1 MPSSS
6 RILRGLAIKGWRTYY
21 PRQEENEILAQEK
34 EESSSPDELPEPE
47 PPLPTREEIE
57 EERKAIL
64 QQARREGEE
73 QRRRILSEAQEEA
86 VKLAEQA
93 RQEGYAKGYREGKT
107 AAEKIKAEA
116 DELLEQAHQQRE
128 KILADAEP
136 QILQIA
142 VSLAEKLLNYE
153 LEVNENLIIGIVSRC
168 LEALPGGREVIVRV
182 NPRDEIVCRENADM
196 LRRLLKKGAV
206 LEIRGDAE
214 VQPGCCKVD
223 SEESEIT
230 FDLARELQIL
240 TGKLLELAESSGEA
254 YVKDSPVAVQI

>member
-6 RILRGLAIKGWRTYY
+6 RILRGLDIKGWRTYY
-21 PRQEENEILAQEK
+21 PRQEENEILA
-34 EESSSPDELPEPE
+34 EETEEPSSPDGLSEPE

-64 QQARREGEE
+64 EQARREGEE
-73 QRRRILSEAQEEA
+73 HRRHILAKAQEEA
-86 VKLAEQA
+86 AKLEEKA
-93 RQEGYAKGYREGKT
+93 RQEGHSKGYLEGRM
-107 AAEKIKAEA
+107 AAEKIKTEA
-116 DELLEQAHQQRE
+116 KELLKQAHQQRE

-142 VSLAEKLLNYE
+142 VNLAEKLINYQ

-182 NPRDEIVCRENADM
+182 NPRDEIVCREKSDM
-196 LRRLLKKGAV
+196 LRRILKKGAV

-214 VQPGCCKVD
+214 VQRGCCRVD
-223 SEESEIT
+223 TEESEIT
-230 FDLARELQIL
+230 FVLARELKIL
-240 TGKLLELAESSGEA
+240 AEKLLELAASSGEA
-254 YVKDSPVAVQI
+254 YAKDIPMTVNT